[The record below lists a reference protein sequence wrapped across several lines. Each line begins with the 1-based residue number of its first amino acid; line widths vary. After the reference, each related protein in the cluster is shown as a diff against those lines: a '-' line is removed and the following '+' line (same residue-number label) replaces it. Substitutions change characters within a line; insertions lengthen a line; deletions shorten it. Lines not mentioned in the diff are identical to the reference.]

1 MPLGKDSIKRVRNNG
16 YSRVTT
22 SAPDMENSSI
32 VEPIDLS
39 VVVVDVS
46 DVEAE
51 QKATEPATKKK
62 TAPKKKADAPTGQKK
77 TTTPKKKS
85 EPKPAPKKKAKTTN
99 KPTPVS
105 NTDIPTPTEVAE
117 TVAMRSGEG
126 YINIGGELPI
136 YLL

>member
-77 TTTPKKKS
+77 TTTSKQKS
-85 EPKPAPKKKAKTTN
+85 EPKPAPKKRTKSTKN
-99 KPTPVS
+99 PTPVS
-105 NTDIPTPTEVAE
+105 NNDIPTPTEVAE

>member
-85 EPKPAPKKKAKTTN
+85 EPKPAPKKRTKSIK